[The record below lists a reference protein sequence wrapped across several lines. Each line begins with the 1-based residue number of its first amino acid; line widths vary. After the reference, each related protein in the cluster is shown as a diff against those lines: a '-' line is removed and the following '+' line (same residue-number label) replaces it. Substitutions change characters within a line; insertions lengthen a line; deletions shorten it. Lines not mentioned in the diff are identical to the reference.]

1 MEEMA
6 WGQLQSGPPGVTFQD
21 TGHLFNPMSLILF
34 IYFYLYFMHTLCQ
47 IFVGLQDTK
56 STAAVVKLFIK
67 FLSCSLFYSLA
78 FNKII
83 FLLCSAYQISCKS
96 ATHFFMSQQKW
107 RTFCRQLCN
116 IMSSIDGKQN
126 KMSLIVYLRLM
137 AVFLNAATHIQKLSC
152 LIYMSCKAQQ
162 CSCSV

>member
-1 MEEMA
+1 MT
-6 WGQLQSGPPGVTFQD
+6 WGKWPGANFSPGPRSDVSGHGSSVQPD
-21 TGHLFNPMSLILF
+21 ECLILF
-34 IYFYLYFMHTLCQ
+34 IFFYLYFMHTLCQ

-56 STAAVVKLFIK
+56 STATVIKHFIK

-83 FLLCSAYQISCKS
+83 FFFCSAYQIKSAIKRFSCKS

-107 RTFCRQLCN
+107 RTFCQQLCN
-116 IMSSIDGKQN
+116 IMSLNDGKQN
-126 KMSLIVYLRLM
+126 KMSLIVSLRLM
-137 AVFLNAATHIQKLSC
+137 AVFLNA
-152 LIYMSCKAQQ
+152 CKAQR